1 MICIIG
7 TTDDDILYFKVK
19 MGNPEE
25 VTLTGGFKV
34 FKGRC

>member
-19 MGNPEE
+19 MGNLPEGQIE
-25 VTLTGGFKV
+25 KV
-34 FKGRC
+34 